1 MQIFQHKNIFFS
13 LKWKYALIIS
23 SVMLLLYFIMS
34 WGVYYKAKSDFEK
47 QVHKQQL
54 EYINVL
60 QDLISHSNQIIEQ
73 LIDSLAQI
81 KLAKD
86 SVRNTKSFI
95 ALNSSDLQ
103 LTWGL
108 DTIRFYPAN
117 KSKQP
122 QWGTAL
128 PALRTLYQSVINKE
142 SPQHF
147 IFCQQKCVLYVA
159 MPILIQGK
167 LEGIVSIGKS
177 ISETLITFARI
188 TQADIGVLAKN
199 KIPAMTHAEQNRPLI
214 THFLAQND
222 LLKNNMNHS
231 ESQFTQIFT
240 NNQHYYLSFSAIK
253 LNKNAYFIIINNIEK
268 QYQEL
273 LLKRNN
279 IIFSGL
285 LGLLIT
291 LVILFYLLEKSL
303 KRIKYFS
310 SALPFLSAKSS
321 NRFHKTRA
329 ILANIKHSKYA
340 YDELDQLSLTS
351 IKLTE
356 QLEHLEDQSHKKS
369 QEIKLKNSELKNE
382 RDFIQQLIETAPIY
396 IVTQSMTGQIVS
408 ANQRCARLFKM
419 DHDEIVTFQFE
430 QLFTKK
436 ESQHAHLL
444 ENLRLSKSA
453 QIVSIDDQL
462 STKHGIDSCI
472 SWIHSIISHKDSQHD
487 DQILSLGID
496 ITERKQAEEQAVWI
510 ATHDPLTNLHNR
522 RYFHGEFEQV
532 LNVARRYN
540 NKIALL
546 YLDLDQFKVIND
558 SQGHAAGDRL
568 LVQVAERL
576 SRLTRKSDLLCR
588 LGGDEFAIVTP
599 VTGIKNIISLAD
611 KINQLMKELVL
622 EKNKNNNSTYQVG
635 FSIGIALFP
644 EHGESIRKLLTHAD
658 LAMYRA
664 KESGFNQYH
673 IYNPANN
680 YHQELNKKLKWKQFI
695 EQTID
700 KKRLQ
705 LYYQPILDLQT
716 QNISHYECLLRI
728 TKNNNEIMEPAE
740 FIQYAEKLGL
750 IENIDILVI
759 NMAIKKHIELQQ
771 TEDKKHLKLAINLS
785 GQSIINENIKTEIK
799 SLLSKQE
806 VQSDKIIFEIT
817 ETSAVTNFNSA
828 QAFIHEI
835 RNLGCQIAL
844 DDFGSGFSSFYYLK
858 NMSFDYIKI
867 DGAFIQRIETNK
879 EDKIFVKALS
889 EVAHALGKKTIAE
902 FVETEA
908 IINILKELHIDYAQ
922 GYHISIPRPTID

>member
-1 MQIFQHKNIFFS
+1 MQTFQQKNIFFS

-23 SVMLLLYFIMS
+23 SVMLLLYFAMS

-54 EYINVL
+54 EHINIL
-60 QDLISHSNQIIEQ
+60 QDLINHSNDIVEQ

-81 KLAKD
+81 KLAKE
-86 SVRNTKSFI
+86 SVRNTERFI
-95 ALNSSDLQ
+95 NLNSSDLQ

-108 DTIRFYPAN
+108 DTISFYPAN
-117 KSKQP
+117 KNKQP
-122 QWGTAL
+122 QWDTAS
-128 PALRTLYQSVINKE
+128 PALRALYQRVVDRE

-147 IFCQQKCVLYVA
+147 IFCQQQCVLYVA

-167 LEGIVSIGKS
+167 LEGILSIGKS
-177 ISETLITFARI
+177 ISETIITFAHI
-188 TQADIGVLAKN
+188 TQADIGVWSDN
-199 KIPAMTHAEQNRPLI
+199 KIPAISNAEQNRSLI
-214 THFLAQND
+214 THFLEQN
-222 LLKNNMNHS
+222 NVINSSTIHS
-231 ESQFTQIFT
+231 EPQFAQTIA
-240 NNQHYYLSFSAIK
+240 NKQHYYISFSAINQ
-253 LNKNAYFIIINNIEK
+253 NKNAYFIIINNIEE

-273 LLKRNN
+273 LLKRNS

-285 LGLLIT
+285 SGLLIT
-291 LVILFYLLEKSL
+291 LMILFYLLEKL
-303 KRIKYFS
+303 LQRIKYFS
-310 SALPFLSAKSS
+310 SALPFLSANSS
-321 NRFHKTRA
+321 DRFRDTRA
-329 ILANIKHSKYA
+329 LLTKIKHSKYIH
-340 YDELDQLSLTS
+340 DELDQLSSTS
-351 IKLTE
+351 IKLTDQLE
-356 QLEHLEDQSHKKS
+356 QLEGESRKKS
-369 QEIKLKNSELKNE
+369 QEIELKNSELKNE

-396 IVTQSMTGQIVS
+396 IVTQSMSGQIVS

-419 DHDEIVTFQFE
+419 KHDEIVAFQFE

-444 ENLRLSKSA
+444 KKLRQSNSP
-453 QIVSIDDQL
+453 QIISIDDQL
-462 STKHGIDSCI
+462 STKHGIDSSI
-472 SWIHSIISHKDSQHD
+472 SWMHSIISHKNSQHD

-522 RYFHGEFEQV
+522 RYFHTEFEQL

-568 LVQVAERL
+568 LVQVADCL

-588 LGGDEFAIVTP
+588 LGGDEFAIVTQIS
-599 VTGIKNIISLAD
+599 GIKNIISLAD
-611 KINQLMKELVL
+611 KINQFMKELVL
-622 EKNKNNNSTYQVG
+622 EKNKNNKSTYQVG

-644 EHGESIRKLLTHAD
+644 EHGNTIHKLLTNSD

-664 KESGFNQYH
+664 KETGFNQYH
-673 IYNPANN
+673 IYDPANN

-695 EQTID
+695 EQALD
-700 KKRLQ
+700 KERLQ

-716 QNISHYECLLRI
+716 QTISHYECLLRI

-759 NMAIKKHIELQQ
+759 NLAINKHIELQQ
-771 TEDKKHLKLAINLS
+771 IEDKKHLKLAINLS
-785 GQSIINENIKTEIK
+785 GQSIINDNVKKEIK
-799 SLLSKQE
+799 SLLSKPE
-806 VQSDKIIFEIT
+806 VKSDKIIFEIT

-835 RNLGCQIAL
+835 RNLGCRIAL
-844 DDFGSGFSSFYYLK
+844 DDFGTGFSSFYYLK
-858 NMSFDYIKI
+858 TMSFDYIKI

-908 IINILKELHIDYAQ
+908 TINILKELHIDYAQ
-922 GYHISIPRPTID
+922 GYYISVPQPTID